1 MVSEGKERAWSAA
14 RGPGR
19 SHVKVFQDPRS
30 ALRSS
35 EEMVVVPRTTAVLN
49 FGMHFA
55 DDLELASALLLR
67 DHVYPDR
74 RSGPG

>member
-55 DDLELASALLLR
+55 DDLEHASAFLLR
-67 DHVYPDR
+67 ESVAR
-74 RSGPG
+74 R